1 MKKRIMS
8 ILMMICMITSLFT
21 GCSGKK
27 KTSEEFQVTR
37 GDWITMLGKEF
48 GLNEY
53 DSDEPYYA
61 DIDADNELFAYVQTA
76 YEWGLLSQDTDAFNP
91 EKPATK
97 GFVATTAVLAS
108 ELDYSQY
115 DVNGNENE
123 NIIFAAGISNIF
135 SGITYE
141 KKVLNSPV
149 TYDEAYNAA
158 ENALKVYLTDS
169 GENTNETK
177 LSDGVTDY
185 RSDPASVVS
194 HDGDNYVMS
203 AEKGS
208 ELKPGDVFITSG
220 EGVYASGVAR
230 KVVSVTRNEDGTYS
244 VETTEPQIEEI
255 YSDIDIHQEMEMVP
269 EAIECYEGVTLIDSD
284 DNSQTS
290 YIDDGQNKAGFIEN
304 HVEADNELTKESSTN
319 KKSLKFKVSYDF
331 GTGAKS
337 FSQIG
342 EVDGVT
348 IDCGVKKNA
357 DGTTKLSGG
366 VKDNKNE
373 YSQEVTKGN
382 SDKEEKKKVEKNIFG
397 EKTKGYYEVFDKYK
411 NGKIKKDDIKT
422 ETDKLRKLKL
432 KTESNDDEKLKKMIF
447 SKYNQSKGSASIT
460 GTLSLDDIKLISDID
475 WHVVGNK
482 NIKMNVYYDRTISVK
497 VNGSYTG
504 EVGVASVPF
513 VCPFGLVVD
522 MKILFVYGVDG
533 TIEIKATVGD
543 SITFQTQGLKVKKT
557 GFQSINKGID
567 FNVAGT
573 ITIGG
578 KLDFEFAILG
588 VRVIDIGGELDF
600 VFNIGYQ
607 IEWDVEP
614 TVDETAQQFVI
625 DNIWRMKLSYGLKM
639 ELVLSYGYGNNMAAK
654 LGIKGKRKV
663 GDGLELVPSKEIV
676 LKEWAHSQDRIDIEV
691 EQPSSTSA
699 SGSMDLSDYFV
710 NIALDES
717 KVLSVTQ
724 IPDGYSASDV
734 EWSSSDEQIATVNSS
749 GTVNAKAEGTCV
761 VTAKTKDGKYKSDCT
776 ISVTKDY
783 IYKGVWN

>member
-53 DSDEPYYA
+53 DSDQPYYA

-115 DVNGNENE
+115 DINGNENE

-304 HVEADNELTKESSTN
+304 HVDADNELTKESSTN
-319 KKSLKFKVSYDF
+319 KKSLKFNVSYEI
-331 GTGAKS
+331 GSEGRKKS
-337 FSQIG
+337 KDIDIGGLIFSTAIAFN
-342 EVDGVT
+342 
-348 IDCGVKKNA
+348 K
-357 DGTTKLSGG
+357 DGTVSKSKGISTDKTENEAEIIKGE
-366 VKDNKNE
+366 KND
-373 YSQEVTKGN
+373 Q
-382 SDKEEKKKVEKNIFG
+382 KETERNIFG
-397 EKTKGYYEVFDKYK
+397 EKTKGYYGIVEKYEK
-411 NGKIKKDDIKT
+411 REISR
-422 ETDKLRKLKL
+422 EELK
-432 KTESNDDEKLKKMIF
+432 EEIEKLKKLNIEANGIGF
-447 SKYNQSKGSASIT
+447 LSKYNDSEKSLNLT
-460 GTLSLDDIKLISDID
+460 GTVALNDIKIVSDID
-475 WHVVGNK
+475 WHVIGNK
-482 NIKMNVYYDRTISVK
+482 KNKSK
-497 VNGSYTG
+497 
-504 EVGVASVPF
+504 
-513 VCPFGLVVD
+513 C
-522 MKILFVYGVDG
+522 ILSKRFYF
-533 TIEIKATVGD
+533 K
-543 SITFQTQGLKVKKT
+543 
-557 GFQSINKGID
+557 
-567 FNVAGT
+567 FNWF
-573 ITIGG
+573 
-578 KLDFEFAILG
+578 L
-588 VRVIDIGGELDF
+588 
-600 VFNIGYQ
+600 
-607 IEWDVEP
+607 
-614 TVDETAQQFVI
+614 
-625 DNIWRMKLSYGLKM
+625 
-639 ELVLSYGYGNNMAAK
+639 
-654 LGIKGKRKV
+654 
-663 GDGLELVPSKEIV
+663 
-676 LKEWAHSQDRIDIEV
+676 
-691 EQPSSTSA
+691 
-699 SGSMDLSDYFV
+699 
-710 NIALDES
+710 
-717 KVLSVTQ
+717 
-724 IPDGYSASDV
+724 
-734 EWSSSDEQIATVNSS
+734 
-749 GTVNAKAEGTCV
+749 
-761 VTAKTKDGKYKSDCT
+761 
-776 ISVTKDY
+776 
-783 IYKGVWN
+783 

>member
-115 DVNGNENE
+115 DINGNENE

-244 VETTEPQIEEI
+244 VETTESQIEEI

-319 KKSLKFKVSYDF
+319 KKSLKFKVSYEI
-331 GTGAKS
+331 GSEGRKKS
-337 FSQIG
+337 KDIDIGGLIFSTAIAFN
-342 EVDGVT
+342 
-348 IDCGVKKNA
+348 K
-357 DGTTKLSGG
+357 DGTVSKSKGISTDKTENEAEIIKGE
-366 VKDNKNE
+366 KND
-373 YSQEVTKGN
+373 Q
-382 SDKEEKKKVEKNIFG
+382 KETERNIFG
-397 EKTKGYYEVFDKYK
+397 EKTKGYYDIVEKYEEREISK
-411 NGKIKKDDIKT
+411 EELKE
-422 ETDKLRKLKL
+422 ET
-432 KTESNDDEKLKKMIF
+432 EKLKKLNIKANGKGF
-447 SKYNQSKGSASIT
+447 LSKYNDSEKSLKLT
-460 GTLSLDDIKLISDID
+460 GTVALNDIKIVSDID
-475 WHVVGNK
+475 WHVIGNK
-482 NIKMNVYYDRTISVK
+482 KIK
-497 VNGSYTG
+497 VNAYYQKDFTLNLTGSYEG
-504 EVGVASVPF
+504 EIGVAVIPFTTPLGIVIDLKFVITYKLDGSVEINLSYQDSLSVGTKDFKVLKPAYQQIENVF
-513 VCPFGLVVD
+513 SVD
-522 MKILFVYGVDG
+522 VEGTFSIGPKIEFEVALAGV
-533 TIEIKATVGD
+533 K
-543 SITFQTQGLKVKKT
+543 L
-557 GFQSINKGID
+557 ID
-567 FNVAGT
+567 FG
-573 ITIGG
+573 IE
-578 KLDFEFAILG
+578 DD
-588 VRVIDIGGELDF
+588 RVLNIDIS
-600 VFNIGYQ
+600 
-607 IEWDVEP
+607 IEWDAEP
-614 TVDETAQQFVI
+614 TVDEAAQQFVI
-625 DNIWRMKLSYGLKM
+625 DNIWRAKMKYGVKKQIIISYGQANNWAHRFKLSGKFQIGDDV
-639 ELVLSYGYGNNMAAK
+639 EL
-654 LGIKGKRKV
+654 IP
-663 GDGLELVPSKEIV
+663 EKEII
-676 LKEWAHSQDRIDIEV
+676 LKEWNHSQKRINIKV

-717 KVLSVTQ
+717 KVLSVAQ
-724 IPDGYSASDV
+724 IPEGYSASDV

>member
-115 DVNGNENE
+115 DINGNENE

-208 ELKPGDVFITSG
+208 ELKPGDVFITRG

-304 HVEADNELTKESSTN
+304 HVDADNELTKESSTN
-319 KKSLKFKVSYDF
+319 KKSLKFNVSYEI
-331 GTGAKS
+331 GSEGRKKS
-337 FSQIG
+337 KDIDIGGLIFSTAIAFN
-342 EVDGVT
+342 
-348 IDCGVKKNA
+348 K
-357 DGTTKLSGG
+357 DGTVSKSKGISTDKTENEAEIIKGE
-366 VKDNKNE
+366 KND
-373 YSQEVTKGN
+373 Q
-382 SDKEEKKKVEKNIFG
+382 KETERNIFG
-397 EKTKGYYEVFDKYK
+397 EKTKGYYGIVEKYEERE
-411 NGKIKKDDIKT
+411 ISR
-422 ETDKLRKLKL
+422 EELK
-432 KTESNDDEKLKKMIF
+432 EEIEKLKKLNIEANGNGIF
-447 SKYNQSKGSASIT
+447 SEYNDSEKSLKLT
-460 GTLSLDDIKLISDID
+460 GTVALNDIKIVSDID
-475 WHVVGNK
+475 WHVIGNK
-482 NIKMNVYYDRTISVK
+482 KIK
-497 VNGSYTG
+497 VNAYYQRDFTLNLTGSYEG
-504 EVGVASVPF
+504 EFGVAVIPF
-513 VCPFGLVVD
+513 TTPFGVVID
-522 MKILFVYGVDG
+522 LKFVLTYKLDGSVEINLSYQDSLSVGTKDFKALKPAFQQIKNEFSVDVEG
-533 TIEIKATVGD
+533 TFSIGPKAEFEVALAGIK
-543 SITFQTQGLKVKKT
+543 L
-557 GFQSINKGID
+557 ID
-567 FNVAGT
+567 FG
-573 ITIGG
+573 
-578 KLDFEFAILG
+578 FEVDL
-588 VRVIDIGGELDF
+588 VIDMDIS
-600 VFNIGYQ
+600 
-607 IEWDVEP
+607 IEWDAEP
-614 TVDETAQQFVI
+614 TVDEAAQQFVI
-625 DNIWRMKLSYGLKM
+625 DNIWRAKMKC
-639 ELVLSYGYGNNMAAK
+639 
-654 LGIKGKRKV
+654 GIKGKIIISYGHANNLAHRFKLSGEFQL
-663 GDGLELVPSKEIV
+663 GDDAELIPEKEIV
-676 LKEWAHSQDRIDIEV
+676 LKEWNHSQKRINIKV
-691 EQPSSTSA
+691 EQPSTTSA